1 MLALLAASAH
11 LTRFGGDA
19 AAQTAIGPS
28 PTRVVFAIDNSGSM
42 FGVGG
47 EPASDPDQ
55 QRIEGVRGLIG
66 VLRGFLASDDEQRV
80 VELGALSFGGG
91 EPEVLSEL
99 TTVLDEQ
106 LPTRLRAE
114 RIGGGTDFRAGLCS
128 AWTLAAREAPPTGA
142 GCPEP
147 SPDFL
152 RAVGVGGGQG
162 GDSSDGRLLAVL
174 ITDHGSPAPDG
185 ADLLFDGN
193 PPAAGCPRGY
203 DGYDAGDGDAY
214 LCALAATWRALRAE
228 RAVDLVVIGLDEP
241 GQWFPAAEAYW
252 QRVVQCGGPGQPDCT
267 DRVVRSVDPSRLAE
281 LILRTFPGVDLCELV
296 PEGDTFNC
304 SVPGGLVS
312 VRFQIVGLA
321 AGSASTVGNPD
332 RVAVDSNDNPA
343 ELTRLSDGTHV
354 WRFERPGAG
363 LWALTLTDDVPPGGQ
378 ISVIVDPEPATFD
391 TELRSWDE
399 RGLTL
404 GLQLHPTAA
413 GRVAVASL
421 LTQPYKVELLRDG
434 LFDDSRDGLYLE
446 HEGGEA
452 FALTAAFEPPGD
464 SVMGHEVV
472 LYLRTLLVGRLRLTQ
487 LPQPTPS
494 PAATPTPTPV
504 ATVAPTPVATPAA
517 TPAPTPAPTPVP
529 APTPPPCSEFGA
541 SWEGEAGSAPRWRP
555 ALRLGFP
562 LPVRFRDSA
571 IWSVTID
578 SPDCEEPIEAD
589 ASVAGCTGCA
599 ASDEGRPPLPLDVP
613 TDGLSGD
620 SAQRE
625 VRWYA
630 PSSGV
635 EGFSLREDVR
645 LADSW
650 LLYWEPVWALALHLL
665 ALAALAVGVSVAAVR
680 LPHAWGSGEEP
691 ARPIELAVPDEDHRH
706 VDVVRLGTFV
716 WRRTL
721 PGEHDAAGGRLLTLR
736 WLIFGELVARDT
748 RDGVPWRTHWLG
760 VPTAEL
766 GAAEFGRLNI
776 HRRPRHASRP

>member
-1 MLALLAASAH
+1 MLALLATSAH

-19 AAQTAIGPS
+19 AAQTTAGPP

-66 VLRGFLASDDEQRV
+66 VLRGFLTSDDEQRV

-91 EPEVLSEL
+91 EPQVLSEL

-128 AWTLAAREAPPTGA
+128 AWTLAAREAPPTSA

-152 RAVGVGGGQG
+152 RAVGAGGGQG
-162 GDSSDGRLLAVL
+162 EDSSDGRLLAVL
-174 ITDHGSPAPDG
+174 ITDGSPAPVG

-214 LCALAATWRALRAE
+214 LCALAATWQALRAE

-252 QRVVQCGGPGQPDCT
+252 QRVVQCGGAGQPACT
-267 DRVVRSVDPSRLAE
+267 DRVVRSVDAGRLAE
-281 LILRTFPGVDLCELV
+281 LILRTFPGVDLCELI
-296 PEGDTFNC
+296 PAGDTFNC

-312 VRFQIVGLA
+312 VRFQIVGLT
-321 AGSASTVGNPD
+321 AGSTSTVGNPD
-332 RVAVDSNDNPA
+332 QVTYESIDNPSEFTTLGESA
-343 ELTRLSDGTHV
+343 HV

-363 LWALTLTDDVPPGGQ
+363 FWALTLSGDVPPGGQ
-378 ISVIVDPEPATFD
+378 VSVIVDPDPATFD
-391 TELRSWDE
+391 IEVRSWDE

-404 GLQLHPTAA
+404 GLQLHPTGA

-421 LTQPYKVELLRDG
+421 LTQPYGVELLRDG
-434 LFDDSRDGLYLE
+434 LIIDEGENLYLE

-452 FALTAAFEPPGD
+452 FALTAAFEPPRD

-494 PAATPTPTPV
+494 PAATPAPTPV

-517 TPAPTPAPTPVP
+517 TPATTPAPTPVP

-562 LPVRFRDSA
+562 LPIRFRDSA

-578 SPDCEEPIEAD
+578 SPDCAEPIEGD
-589 ASVAGCTGCA
+589 ARVVGCTGCA

-620 SAQRE
+620 SAPRE
-625 VRWYA
+625 VGWYA

-635 EGFSLREDVR
+635 EGLHRENDVR
-645 LADSW
+645 LDDSW

-665 ALAALAVGVSVAAVR
+665 VLVALAVGVSVAAVR

-691 ARPIELAVPDEDHRH
+691 ARPIELAVPDEDHRP

-736 WLIFGELVARDT
+736 WLICGELVARDT
-748 RDGVPWRTHWLG
+748 RDGAAWRDRWLG

-766 GAAEFGRLNI
+766 GAAEFGRLDI
-776 HRRPRHASRP
+776 RRRPRHASRP